1 MDLANISCCS
11 SQQCITKTFPTPRR
25 QWFLHWLIKGWWF
38 LGPHYN
44 HQGQGQGQG
53 DSQGWNGELI
63 QTNHLNIP
71 QTEKAMILAR
81 LGSSGELILISS
93 GLLWHLACLKIER
106 RKTHNA
112 RPSACV
118 GASLCTLPCC
128 SSQPPPP
135 PRLPLGRPWIRLRVS
150 LDHPSALPL
159 WAADGIGRCWWE
171 HSLGEPGTDLTIW
184 TS

>member
-1 MDLANISCCS
+1 
-11 SQQCITKTFPTPRR
+11 
-25 QWFLHWLIKGWWF
+25 
-38 LGPHYN
+38 
-44 HQGQGQGQG
+44 
-53 DSQGWNGELI
+53 
-63 QTNHLNIP
+63 
-71 QTEKAMILAR
+71 MILAR

-93 GLLWHLACLKIER
+93 GLLWHLACPKIER

-135 PRLPLGRPWIRLRVS
+135 PRLPLGRPWITLRVS

-171 HSLGEPGTDLTIW
+171 HSLGEPGTDLGIW
-184 TS
+184 TSWKHQSVWNKAVPPFYCFVEDMTRAMYALRRYLRGSEYDCVNRYLYSIWW